1 MTKINEIYRCNVCD
15 NIVEVVNASVG
26 ELVCCNQP
34 MELLTERKTNIGPE
48 KHVPI
53 VEKTDDGIT
62 IKVGEVIH
70 PMEENH
76 KIVLIEAIT
85 PNKIYRKILKEG
97 DEPIAKFN
105 MDSSEINDVK
115 IREYCNVHGLWP
127 EK

>member
-1 MTKINEIYRCNVCD
+1 MTELNEIYRCNICD
-15 NIVEVVNASVG
+15 NMVEIVNASVG

-34 MELLTERKTNIGPE
+34 MELLKERKTDIGPE

-53 VEKTDDGIT
+53 IEKIEDGVI
-62 IKVGEVIH
+62 IKIGEINH

-76 KIVLIEAIT
+76 HIVLIEAIT
-85 PNKIYRKILKEG
+85 SNKVYRKILKTN

-105 MDSSEINDVK
+105 ISESELNDIK

-127 EK
+127 KK